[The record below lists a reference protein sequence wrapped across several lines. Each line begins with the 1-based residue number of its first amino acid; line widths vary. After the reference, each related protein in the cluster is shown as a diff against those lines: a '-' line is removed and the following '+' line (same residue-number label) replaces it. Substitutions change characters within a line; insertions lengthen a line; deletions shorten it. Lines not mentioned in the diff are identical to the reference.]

1 MCAPVPQVFA
11 RVTFVVLMF
20 TPFASFSQRV
30 TPLSQPP
37 NWEQLN
43 QFQETITHD
52 EFVKLLE
59 SAYAPNGA
67 ASQWI
72 KVDSDKAVIQENASD
87 HFVLRFAQNLQTQR
101 PVPRYW
107 ISVDAL
113 NPNYDKPLD
122 GIKIAIDPGHLGGKW
137 AQMEER
143 WFQIG
148 SSTPVTEGDLTLR
161 VAQILAPRLR
171 SLGAQVELVRS
182 GPDPVTDLRPTEL
195 KVQAEAS
202 LRDRGVTSFLSSYA
216 GPDDPNRADSVSWEA
231 ERLFYRVAEIHA
243 RARILNEKIKPDLAL
258 CLHFN
263 AEPWGDP
270 THPDLVDANHLHVL
284 INGAYSSSE
293 LGYDDQRFAMLLKLL
308 NRAYP
313 EELAA
318 AEFVAG
324 SMARITGLP
333 AYRYSESKAISVGT
347 SGYVWARN
355 LLANR
360 LYECPV
366 IYLEPYVMN
375 SREVFARIQ
384 AGEYQGLQNFGGV
397 MRPNIYEE
405 YVEGVVDGLTAY
417 CRVTRGK

>member
-1 MCAPVPQVFA
+1 MCAPVTQVFA

-20 TPFASFSQRV
+20 TPIASFSQRV

-37 NWEQLN
+37 DWEQLN

-52 EFVKLLE
+52 EFVKLLQ
-59 SAYAPNGA
+59 SAYAPSGA
-67 ASQWI
+67 AAQWI

-107 ISVDAL
+107 TSVDGL

-148 SSTPVTEGDLTLR
+148 TSTPVTEGDLTLR

-182 GPDPVTDLRPTEL
+182 SPDPVTDLRPAEL

-202 LRDRGVTSFLSSYA
+202 LRDRGLTSLPSSYA
-216 GPDDPNRADSVSWEA
+216 GPDDPNRADSISWEA

-243 RARILNEKIKPDLAL
+243 RARILNEKIKPDLTL

-270 THPDLVDANHLHVL
+270 THPDLVSANHLHVL

-333 AYRYSESKAISVGT
+333 PYRYSDSKAISVGT

-366 IYLEPYVMN
+366 VYIEPYVMN

-417 CRVTRGK
+417 CRATRGK

>member
-52 EFVKLLE
+52 EFAKLLE

-107 ISVDAL
+107 TSVDAL
-113 NPNYDKPLD
+113 SPNYDKPFD

-333 AYRYSESKAISVGT
+333 PYRYSESKAISVGT

>member
-1 MCAPVPQVFA
+1 MCALVPQVFA
-11 RVTFVVLMF
+11 RATFVVLMF
-20 TPFASFSQRV
+20 TPLASFSQRV

-59 SAYAPNGA
+59 AAYAPNGA
-67 ASQWI
+67 AAQWI

-87 HFVLRFAQNLQTQR
+87 HFVLRFAQNPQTQR

-107 ISVDAL
+107 TSIDGL
-113 NPNYDKPLD
+113 NPNNDKPLD

-182 GPDPVTDLRPTEL
+182 SPDPVTDLRPAEL

-216 GPDDPNRADSVSWEA
+216 GPDDPNRADSISWEA

-243 RARILNEKIKPDLAL
+243 RARILNEKIKPDLTL

-270 THPDLVDANHLHVL
+270 SNPDLVPANHLHVL

-333 AYRYSESKAISVGT
+333 PYHYSESKAISVGT

-405 YVEGVVDGLTAY
+405 YVEGVMDGLTAY

>member
-333 AYRYSESKAISVGT
+333 PYRYSESKAISVGT

>member
-59 SAYAPNGA
+59 SPYAPNGA
-67 ASQWI
+67 AAQWI
-72 KVDSDKAVIQENASD
+72 RVDSDKAVIQENASD

-107 ISVDAL
+107 TSVDGL
-113 NPNYDKPLD
+113 NPNYDKPFD

-182 GPDPVTDLRPTEL
+182 SPDPVTDLRPTEL

-216 GPDDPNRADSVSWEA
+216 GPDDPNRAESVSWEA

-243 RARILNEKIKPDLAL
+243 RARILNDKIKPDLTL

-318 AEFVAG
+318 AEFVAE

-333 AYRYSESKAISVGT
+333 PYHYSESKAISVGT

-405 YVEGVVDGLTAY
+405 YVEGVVDGLTDY

>member
-11 RVTFVVLMF
+11 TVTFVVLMF

-107 ISVDAL
+107 TSVDAL
-113 NPNYDKPLD
+113 SPNYDKPFD

-182 GPDPVTDLRPTEL
+182 SPDPVTDLRPTEL

-318 AEFVAG
+318 AELVAG

-333 AYRYSESKAISVGT
+333 PYRYSEAKAISVGT

-417 CRVTRGK
+417 CRATRGK